1 MAVIVALY
9 AVLAWL
15 AFCKLKLVR
24 LSLLSGL
31 LAGAAGLSILAAG
44 TALCN
49 YLTPTGWFVIV
60 STVTQIMPNVSG
72 QVVAISVKPNQAVNR
87 GDVLFRIDPAPFQYK
102 VSQLEAALAQ
112 AKQQAAQLKAS
123 YQQAKANADGLAAQY
138 VHYSRRLA
146 VIEQETREGVL
157 AEFRAQDTQNQYEMI
172 NYQLQAAKAAQQNAK
187 LAMDSEIGGVN
198 TTVAQTE
205 AQLADAKWQLA
216 QATVRAPANGTV
228 SIMSLSIGDRVI
240 DSKAVMSIIENDIV
254 IVGMFP
260 PNGFQTVKAGTPV
273 KLVFDNAPGRVY
285 SAKITDIPR
294 GIGQGEIAASGT
306 LAQVD
311 TTGGTRVY
319 PAAISVPADFD
330 REQLRLGMPGR
341 ATVFAEHSGVVGLIG
356 LLRVWVSAYM
366 AYF

>member
-1 MAVIVALY
+1 VTLIVALY

-15 AFCKLKLVR
+15 VFCKLKLVR

-31 LAGAAGLSILAAG
+31 AAVGAGLSIPAAG

-49 YLTPTGWFVIV
+49 YLTPTGRFVIV

-87 GDVLFRIDPAPFQYK
+87 GDVLFKIDPAPFQYK
-102 VSQLEAALAQ
+102 VNQLEAALAQ
-112 AKQQAAQLKAS
+112 AKQQADQLKAS

-198 TTVAQTE
+198 TTVAQIE

-228 SIMSLSIGDRVI
+228 SIMSLSIGDRLI
-240 DSKAVMSIIENDIV
+240 NSKSAMSIIANDIV
-254 IVGMFP
+254 VVGMFP
-260 PNGFQTVKAGTPV
+260 SNGFQTIKAGAPV

-285 SAKITDIPR
+285 DATIIDIPH

-306 LAQVD
+306 LAQVSM
-311 TTGGTRVY
+311 TGNTHVY
-319 PAAISVPADFD
+319 PAAISVPPDFD
-330 REQLRLGMPGR
+330 REQLRLGMPGS
-341 ATVFAEHSGVVGLIG
+341 ATVFAQHAGIIGLIG
-356 LLRVWVSAYM
+356 LLRAWVNAYM